1 VSYPRVVST
10 IAFLLALLSSGARLL
25 AGPDAPKQIDPKL
38 FQELRWRSIGPFR
51 GGRVLAVTGVRGQP
65 DTYYFGSVGGGVWK
79 TDDAGRTWKPIFD
92 SQPVASI
99 GAIAVAPL
107 DANIIYVGSGEADMR
122 SSISVG
128 NGMYKST
135 DAGKTW
141 KQIGLSDSRQIGRIL
156 VDPHDANRVFV
167 AALGHAYGPNQ
178 ERGGKSQDN
187 FRRIVANAPSAV
199 EHLSSVE
206 WPWKRTL
213 SFQRW
218 RGPLAGRQGRT
229 AVRRPRTDGNCG
241 CARQSK
247 ADLSHHRC
255 QGGRTVPLG

>member
-1 VSYPRVVST
+1 MLTV
-10 IAFLLALLSSGARLL
+10 AFGAAFFFFNDTATTEIYTLSL
-25 AGPDAPKQIDPKL
+25 
-38 FQELRWRSIGPFR
+38 
-51 GGRVLAVTGVRGQP
+51 
-65 DTYYFGSVGGGVWK
+65 
-79 TDDAGRTWKPIFD
+79 
-92 SQPVASI
+92 
-99 GAIAVAPL
+99 
-107 DANIIYVGSGEADMR
+107 
-122 SSISVG
+122 
-128 NGMYKST
+128 
-135 DAGKTW
+135 
-141 KQIGLSDSRQIGRIL
+141 
-156 VDPHDANRVFV
+156 HDA
-167 AALGHAYGPNQ
+167 LPIW
-178 ERGGKSQDN
+178 KSQDN

-255 QGGRTVPLG
+255 QGGRTLPLGGRRKEFHGVQGRSDRPRLPRAVD